1 MSRTPSVLSKPAVRV
16 IVIVIRSY
24 QLVVS
29 PLLGPTC
36 RFAPSCSEYFI
47 DAARRHGALRGSWLG
62 TRRLLRC
69 HPLHPGGLDPVP

>member
-1 MSRTPSVLSKPAVRV
+1 MSRISTALGVFAVTV
-16 IVIVIRSY
+16 IVMMVRAY
-24 QLVVS
+24 QFVLS

-47 DAARRHGALRGSWLG
+47 DATRRYGALRGSWLG
-62 TRRLLRC
+62 ARRLLRC

>member
-1 MSRTPSVLSKPAVRV
+1 MSRISTALGVFAVTVIAMMVRAYQFVL
-16 IVIVIRSY
+16 
-24 QLVVS
+24 S

-47 DAARRHGALRGSWLG
+47 DATRRYGALRGSWLG
-62 TRRLLRC
+62 ARRLLRC

>member
-1 MSRTPSVLSKPAVRV
+1 MSRLPSALSEFAVAL
-16 IVIVIRSY
+16 IVMMIRAY
-24 QLVVS
+24 QFVVS

-47 DAARRHGALRGSWLG
+47 DATRRHGALLGSWLG
-62 TRRLLRC
+62 VRRLLRC

>member
-1 MSRTPSVLSKPAVRV
+1 MSRISTALGVFAVTVIAMMVRAYQFVL
-16 IVIVIRSY
+16 
-24 QLVVS
+24 S

-47 DAARRHGALRGSWLG
+47 DATRRHGALRGSWLG
-62 TRRLLRC
+62 ARRLLRC

>member
-1 MSRTPSVLSKPAVRV
+1 MSRLPSALSEVAVAV
-16 IVIVIRSY
+16 IVMVIRTY
-24 QLVVS
+24 QFVVS

-47 DAARRHGALRGSWLG
+47 DATRRHGALLGSWLG
-62 TRRLLRC
+62 VRRLLRC